1 MGVFLPHLLW
11 RYRRPIF
18 FAFLLTFLSGF
29 GQSYFISLFIPSF
42 LERADVSNTTF
53 GTIYALATLA
63 SGFALP
69 WAGRQLDHMD
79 VARYAKIVFIG
90 LSVAA
95 VTTAFAQNIYLLI
108 AAIFLLRFFGQ
119 GLFGHTSDTLT
130 ARKFAINRGKAL
142 SLAGLGYPV
151 SEAVLPILAVL
162 CLKSYG
168 VQTTWIIVALVVASV
183 IPWINFF
190 AHAKGEVEFE
200 HEGNSHTGV
209 REFTGLKSFGFWV
222 WALGGLM
229 PPFLL
234 TALFL
239 YNAVIAELRG
249 WTLEWMATSFV
260 AFAIARFSSSL
271 IGGILVDRFGAK
283 NLYPWHLIPLSIGIA
298 VLALVEQSF
307 AAPLYLALA
316 GVSIGLGAPIKTA
329 LWAELYGV
337 RHLARI
343 RSWLSSLGVI
353 GTAAGPPVF
362 ALLLDSKV
370 TLTNSLLI
378 LSIALA
384 IVIASTGLLKKFF
397 R

>member
-1 MGVFLPHLLW
+1 LSHLLW

-69 WAGRQLDHMD
+69 WAGRQLDHID
-79 VARYAKIVFIG
+79 VALYAKIVFLG
-90 LSVAA
+90 LIVAA
-95 VTTAFAQNIYLLI
+95 ITTAFAANIYLLI
-108 AAIFLLRFFGQ
+108 VAIFLLRFFGQ
-119 GLFGHTSDTLT
+119 GLFGHTSDTIT
-130 ARKFAINRGKAL
+130 ARKFAANRGKAL

-151 SEAVLPILAVL
+151 SEATLPLLAVF
-162 CLKSYG
+162 CLKAYG
-168 VQTTWIIVALVVASV
+168 VQTTWLTIAAIIACVL
-183 IPWINFF
+183 PFINYF
-190 AHAKGEVEFE
+190 ANARGEVEFE
-200 HEGNSHTGV
+200 HEGTSHSGV
-209 REFTGLKSFGFWV
+209 REFTGLKSLTFWV
-222 WALGGLM
+222 WASAGLM

-260 AFAIARFSSSL
+260 AFAVFRFSFSL
-271 IGGILVDRFGAK
+271 IGGTLVDRFGAK

-298 VLALVEQSF
+298 TLALVEQSY
-307 AAPLYLALA
+307 AAPVYLGLA
-316 GVSIGLGAPIKTA
+316 GISIGLGAPIKTA

-353 GTAAGPPVF
+353 GTAAGPPTL
-362 ALLLDSKV
+362 ALLIDSKV
-370 TLTNSLLI
+370 SLTNSLLI
-378 LSIALA
+378 LSISLSLVILA
-384 IVIASTGLLKKFF
+384 CGILK
-397 R
+397 RDRR